1 MQHFEVFGIIHGIPY
16 SENIKKKFI
25 IMSMDR
31 KIENKGKKWRRIAW
45 ISGTAILFVLVFYQ
59 IVFGDKS
66 SRLNVETDKITI
78 DEIRQDAFLDFI
90 SVIGTVEPIQTIFL
104 DATEGGRVEEI
115 FRREG
120 GMVEIGEPLARLTN
134 TTLLLDISNAETNY
148 TRTVNDMRMTR
159 VQLEQQN
166 LSSRNQLLDL
176 NLALRQYER
185 RYNNNKVLMEQNH
198 ISKEEYDISL
208 EQYEITQKK
217 LDLYKETYV
226 QDSIYRIFQ
235 LEAMESS
242 LKNMEENMKLVYQRL
257 DAMALKAPVFG
268 ELASLNLEIG
278 QMINRGERLG
288 RINILDSYKL
298 RVEIDEHYI
307 SRVTQGL
314 TGNFEFAGGNYGL
327 VLTRIYPEV
336 QAGRFAVDM
345 EFTDEI
351 PGQIRIGQTF
361 RIRLELGESRDAIL
375 IPRGGFYQSTGG
387 QWVYVVDPTSSF
399 AYRRDIRIGRQNPR
413 FYEVMEGLEPGERVI
428 TSTYDN
434 FGNVDRLIL
443 K

>member
-1 MQHFEVFGIIHGIPY
+1 
-16 SENIKKKFI
+16 
-25 IMSMDR
+25 MSMDR
-31 KIENKGKKWRRIAW
+31 KIENKGKKWRKIAW
-45 ISGTAILFVLVFYQ
+45 IAGVSVVIIVVFLQ

-78 DEIRQDAFLDFI
+78 DLVREDAFLDFI
-90 SVIGTVEPIQTIFL
+90 AVIGTVEPIQTIFL

-115 FRREG
+115 YRREG
-120 GMVEIGEPLARLTN
+120 GMVERGEPLARLTN
-134 TTLLLDISNAETNY
+134 TTLLLDISNAETSY

-185 RYNNNKVLMEQNH
+185 RYRNNKVLMEQDH
-198 ISKEEYDISL
+198 ISREEYEISL
-208 EQYEITQKK
+208 EQYEITKQK
-217 LDLYKETYV
+217 LELYRETYK

-257 DAMALKAPVFG
+257 EAMELKAPIYG

-314 TGNFEFAGGNYGL
+314 VGNFEFAGSNYDL
-327 VLTRIYPEV
+327 VITRIYPEV
-336 QAGRFAVDM
+336 QGGRFAIDM
-345 EFTDEI
+345 EFVNSVPE
-351 PGQIRIGQTF
+351 QIRIGQTF
-361 RIRLELGESRDAIL
+361 RIRLELGESRQAIL

-387 QWVYVVDPTSSF
+387 QWVYVVDPTGSY
-399 AYRRDIRIGRQNPR
+399 AIKRDIRIGRQNPR
-413 FYEVMEGLEPGERVI
+413 FYEVLEGLEPNERIIV
-428 TSTYDN
+428 SSYDN
-434 FGNVDRLIL
+434 FGNIDRLIL

>member
-1 MQHFEVFGIIHGIPY
+1 
-16 SENIKKKFI
+16 
-25 IMSMDR
+25 MSMDR

-45 ISGTAILFVLVFYQ
+45 ISGAAILFVLVFYQ
-59 IVFGDKS
+59 IFFGDKS

-148 TRTVNDMRMTR
+148 TRTVNDIRMTR

-217 LDLYKETYV
+217 LDLYKETFV

-257 DAMALKAPVFG
+257 DAMALRAPVYG

-345 EFTDEI
+345 EFTDEV
-351 PGQIRIGQTF
+351 PTQIRIGQTF
-361 RIRLELGESRDAIL
+361 RIRLELGESRNAIL

-399 AYRRDIRIGRQNPR
+399 AYRREIRIGRQNPT

-428 TSTYDN
+428 TSSYDN
-434 FGNVDRLIL
+434 FGNVDRLVL

>member
-1 MQHFEVFGIIHGIPY
+1 
-16 SENIKKKFI
+16 
-25 IMSMDR
+25 MDR
-31 KIENKGKKWRRIAW
+31 KIENKGKKWRKIAW
-45 ISGTAILFVLVFYQ
+45 IAGVSVIVIIVFLQ

-66 SRLNVETDKITI
+66 SRLNVDTDKITI
-78 DEIRQDAFLDFI
+78 DQVREDAFLDFI
-90 SVIGTVEPIQTIFL
+90 AVIGTVEPIQTIYL

-115 FRREG
+115 YRREG

-134 TTLLLDISNAETNY
+134 TTLLLDISNAETSY

-185 RYNNNKVLMEQNH
+185 RYRNNKVLMEQDH
-198 ISKEEYDISL
+198 ISREEYEISL
-208 EQYEITQKK
+208 EQYEITKQK
-217 LDLYKETYV
+217 LELYRETYK

-257 DAMALKAPVFG
+257 EAMELKAPIYG

-314 TGNFEFAGGNYGL
+314 VGNFEFAGSNYDL
-327 VLTRIYPEV
+327 VITRIYPEV
-336 QAGRFAVDM
+336 QGGRFAVDM
-345 EFTDEI
+345 EFVNSVPE
-351 PGQIRIGQTF
+351 QIRIGQTF
-361 RIRLELGESRDAIL
+361 RIRLELGESRQALL

-387 QWVYVVDPTSSF
+387 QWVYVVDPSGSY
-399 AYRRDIRIGRQNPR
+399 AIKRDIRIGRQNPR
-413 FYEVMEGLEPGERVI
+413 FYEVLEGLEPNERIIV
-428 TSTYDN
+428 SSYDN
-434 FGNVDRLIL
+434 FGNIDRLIL
-443 K
+443 R

>member
-1 MQHFEVFGIIHGIPY
+1 
-16 SENIKKKFI
+16 
-25 IMSMDR
+25 MSMDR

-45 ISGTAILFVLVFYQ
+45 ISGAAILFVLVFYQ

-176 NLALRQYER
+176 NLAVKQYER

-217 LDLYKETYV
+217 LELYKETYT
-226 QDSIYRIFQ
+226 QDSIYRVFQ
-235 LEAMESS
+235 LEAMEAS
-242 LKNMEENMKLVYQRL
+242 LKNMQENMKLVYQRL
-257 DAMALKAPVFG
+257 DAMALKAPVYG

-314 TGNFEFAGGNYGL
+314 TGNFEFAGDNYGL

-351 PGQIRIGQTF
+351 PSQIRIGQTF

-387 QWVYVVDPTSSF
+387 QWVYVVDPSSTF

>member
-1 MQHFEVFGIIHGIPY
+1 
-16 SENIKKKFI
+16 
-25 IMSMDR
+25 MDR

-45 ISGTAILFVLVFYQ
+45 ISGAAILFVLVFYQ
-59 IVFGDKS
+59 IFFGDKS

-148 TRTVNDMRMTR
+148 TRTVNDIRMTR

-217 LDLYKETYV
+217 LDLYKETFV

-257 DAMALKAPVFG
+257 DAMALRAPVYG

-345 EFTDEI
+345 EFTDEV
-351 PGQIRIGQTF
+351 PTQIRIGQTF
-361 RIRLELGESRDAIL
+361 RIRLELGESRNAIL

-399 AYRRDIRIGRQNPR
+399 AYRREIRIGRQNPT

-428 TSTYDN
+428 TSSYDN
-434 FGNVDRLIL
+434 FGNVDRLVL

>member
-1 MQHFEVFGIIHGIPY
+1 
-16 SENIKKKFI
+16 
-25 IMSMDR
+25 MSMDR

-45 ISGTAILFVLVFYQ
+45 IAGGVIIGIFVFYQ
-59 IVFGDKS
+59 IIFGDKS
-66 SRLNVETDKITI
+66 SRLNVDTDKITI
-78 DEIRQDAFLDFI
+78 ENIREDAFLDYI
-90 SVIGTVEPIQTIFL
+90 AVIGTVEPIQTIYL

-115 FRREG
+115 YRREG

-148 TRTVNDMRMTR
+148 ARTVNDMRMFR
-159 VQLEQQN
+159 VQLQQQN

-176 NLALRQYER
+176 SLALRQYER
-185 RYNNNKVLMEQNH
+185 QFNNNKVLMEQDH
-198 ISKEEYDISL
+198 ISREEYEISKEQFEITTEKLELFRETYKQDSLYRILQLDAMETSL
-208 EQYEITQKK
+208 E
-217 LDLYKETYV
+217 
-226 QDSIYRIFQ
+226 
-235 LEAMESS
+235 
-242 LKNMEENMKLVYQRL
+242 NMEENMKLVYQRL
-257 DAMALKAPVFG
+257 GALELKAPVYG

-278 QMINRGERLG
+278 QMVNRGERLG

-314 TGNFEFAGGNYGL
+314 SGDFEFAGSRYDL
-327 VLTRIYPEV
+327 VITRIYPEV

-345 EFTDEI
+345 EFTDGI
-351 PGQIRIGQTF
+351 PDQIRIGQTF

-387 QWVYVVDPTSSF
+387 QWVYVVDPSGSF
-399 AYRRDIRIGRQNPR
+399 ATRREIRIGRQNPR
-413 FYEVMEGLEPGERVI
+413 FYEVLDGVEPGERVI
-428 TSTYDN
+428 VSSYDN
-434 FGNVDRLIL
+434 FGNVDRLVL

>member
-1 MQHFEVFGIIHGIPY
+1 MEFLTQK
-16 SENIKKKFI
+16 IKKFT

-45 ISGTAILFVLVFYQ
+45 ISGAAILFVLVFYQ
-59 IVFGDKS
+59 IFFGDKS

-120 GMVEIGEPLARLTN
+120 GMVEVGEPLARLTN

-148 TRTVNDMRMTR
+148 TRTVNDIRMTR

-217 LDLYKETYV
+217 LDLYKETFI

-257 DAMALKAPVFG
+257 DAMALKAPVYG

-345 EFTDEI
+345 EFTDEV
-351 PGQIRIGQTF
+351 PTQIRIGQTF

-399 AYRRDIRIGRQNPR
+399 AYRREIRIGRQNPT

-428 TSTYDN
+428 TSSYDN
-434 FGNVDRLIL
+434 FGNVDRLVL

>member
-1 MQHFEVFGIIHGIPY
+1 MF
-16 SENIKKKFI
+16 
-25 IMSMDR
+25 
-31 KIENKGKKWRRIAW
+31 
-45 ISGTAILFVLVFYQ
+45 FYQ
-59 IVFGDKS
+59 IIFGDKS
-66 SRLNVETDKITI
+66 SRLNVDIDKITV
-78 DEIRQDAFLDFI
+78 EQIREEAFLDFI
-90 SVIGTVEPIQTIFL
+90 AVLGTVEPIQTIYL

-115 FRREG
+115 YRREG
-120 GMVEIGEPLARLTN
+120 GMVEIGEPLAKLSN

-148 TRTVNDMRMTR
+148 TRTVNDMRMFR

-166 LSSRNQLLDL
+166 LTSRNQLLDL

-185 RYNNNKVLMEQNH
+185 RYRNNKVLMEQNH
-198 ISKEEYDISL
+198 ISAEEYEISL
-208 EQYEITQKK
+208 EQYEITLKK
-217 LDLYKETYV
+217 LDLYRETYK
-226 QDSIYRIFQ
+226 QDSLYRILQ
-235 LEAMESS
+235 IEAMETS
-242 LKNMEENMKLVYQRL
+242 LKNMEENMKLVYQRIE
-257 DAMALKAPVFG
+257 AMELRAPVYG

-278 QMINRGERLG
+278 QMVNRGERLG

-314 TGNFEFAGGNYGL
+314 TGTFEFAGSNYDL

-336 QAGRFAVDM
+336 QSGRFAVDM
-345 EFTDEI
+345 EFKTGI
-351 PGQIRIGQTF
+351 PDQIRIGQTF
-361 RIRLELGESRDAIL
+361 RIRLELGESRNAIL

-387 QWVYVVDPTSSF
+387 QWVYVVDPSGSF
-399 AYRRDIRIGRQNPR
+399 AIRRNIRIGRQNPR

-428 TSTYDN
+428 VSSYDN

>member
-1 MQHFEVFGIIHGIPY
+1 
-16 SENIKKKFI
+16 
-25 IMSMDR
+25 MSMDR

-45 ISGTAILFVLVFYQ
+45 ISGAAILFVLVFYQ
-59 IVFGDKS
+59 IFFGDKS

-217 LDLYKETYV
+217 LDLYKETFI

-257 DAMALKAPVFG
+257 DAMALKAPVYG

-345 EFTDEI
+345 EFTDEV
-351 PGQIRIGQTF
+351 PTQIRIGQTF

-399 AYRRDIRIGRQNPR
+399 AYRREIRIGRQNPT

-428 TSTYDN
+428 TSSYDN
-434 FGNVDRLIL
+434 FGNVDRLVL